1 MATDYRPAEDLNFD
15 ESVYRQRNTRFLADW
30 HSMCNNSRGNGV
42 GLPRP
47 HMPGISHRT
56 FQSTIRGP
64 SAQALESLAPH
75 AKSILARWNREVR
88 ALGIEDLLEQ
98 FSLDFEHLAKSLCKS
113 SYASFRQNVQEF
125 GRALAQRG
133 VPLDHSTTAINQLF
147 EICVRYLSKSEPAR
161 STPVVALSRLH
172 ALVVL
177 LIVAGYADQKSL
189 ETDSLPHTPIVPI
202 AERRH
207 DASVYV
213 TKVYEEERKRL
224 SRDLHD
230 EVGHDLV
237 LIKLYLEMI
246 ALDTNKDSNRK
257 EFQGIRPRLSEAIA
271 IVSHAID
278 SVRRLVLDLG
288 PAVFD
293 DLGFL
298 PAVRTY
304 TGQFSS
310 RTKIA
315 VTLREGYLPENI
327 PMSHQ
332 IALYRLLQGALS
344 NVLKHAR
351 AKTVK
356 VSLGCMNDS
365 VLILVIQDDGVG
377 FNTSVK
383 PASHSFGLTAMR
395 ERVEVLGG
403 RIHIQSVPAG
413 SQSKLR
419 GTRIEVDLPLPG
431 GAQ

>member
-1 MATDYRPAEDLNFD
+1 MGGAAHRKF
-15 ESVYRQRNTRFLADW
+15 
-30 HSMCNNSRGNGV
+30 NSTV
-42 GLPRP
+42 
-47 HMPGISHRT
+47 
-56 FQSTIRGP
+56 RGP
-64 SAQALESLAPH
+64 SARALESLAPQ
-75 AKSILARWNREVR
+75 AKKILAQWNREIR
-88 ALGIEDLLEQ
+88 DFGMEDVLEQ
-98 FSLDFEHLAKSLCKS
+98 FSIDFEQLGKALCSSSLPG
-113 SYASFRQNVQEF
+113 FRRNVEEI
-125 GRALAQRG
+125 GARLAQCG
-133 VPLDHSTTAINQLF
+133 VRLEHVTAAIHNLF
-147 EICVRYLSKSEPAR
+147 EICIPYLSRPRLPRERAAQAAEAL
-161 STPVVALSRLH
+161 ALSRLQS
-172 ALVVL
+172 LMTVC
-177 LIVAGYADQKSL
+177 IVSGYLGHRSFEQEPAGRGSG
-189 ETDSLPHTPIVPI
+189 TPF
-202 AERRH
+202 AGRRH

-246 ALDTNKDSNRK
+246 ALDSHK
-257 EFQGIRPRLSEAIA
+257 ELESIRPRLNEAIA

-288 PAVFD
+288 PAIFD

-304 TGQFSS
+304 ASQFSA
-310 RTKIA
+310 RTKIS
-315 VTLREGYLPENI
+315 VSLREGYLPENI

-332 IALYRLLQGALS
+332 VALYRLLQGALS

-351 AKTVK
+351 ATSVK
-356 VSLGCMNDS
+356 VSLGCMRDS

-377 FNTSVK
+377 FDTGIK
-383 PASHSFGLTAMR
+383 PGSASFGLTAMR

-413 SQSKLR
+413 SMSKLR

-431 GAQ
+431 GAS

>member
-1 MATDYRPAEDLNFD
+1 
-15 ESVYRQRNTRFLADW
+15 
-30 HSMCNNSRGNGV
+30 
-42 GLPRP
+42 
-47 HMPGISHRT
+47 MPGISHRR
-56 FQSTIRGP
+56 FHSTIRGP
-64 SAQALESLAPH
+64 SAEALEILAPH
-75 AKSILARWNREVR
+75 SKEIFAEWNREVR
-88 ALGIEDLLEQ
+88 GIGIESQDFLGQSPFDFSRFAEDLRRI
-98 FSLDFEHLAKSLCKS
+98 
-113 SYASFRQNVQEF
+113 SFPAFCRKIKEF
-125 GRALAQRG
+125 GGMLVQSG
-133 VPLDHSTTAINQLF
+133 VTLDHATAALNRLF
-147 EICVRYLSKSEPAR
+147 EICLPYLVERESAAQ
-161 STPVVALSRLH
+161 TLALSRLH

-177 LIVAGYADQKSL
+177 LIVSGY
-189 ETDSLPHTPIVPI
+189 TDRASPGTKTSPKTGP
-202 AERRH
+202 APAPARRH
-207 DASVYV
+207 DASMYV

-230 EVGHDLV
+230 DVGHDLV

-246 ALDTNKDSNRK
+246 ALDTNKR
-257 EFQGIRPRLSEAIA
+257 EFQGIRPRLNEAISL
-271 IVSHAID
+271 VSHAID

-304 TGQFSS
+304 TSQFSA

-344 NVLKHAR
+344 NVLKHAG

-356 VSLGCMNDS
+356 VSLGCMKDS

-377 FNTSVK
+377 FDTAMRPGNR
-383 PASHSFGLTAMR
+383 SFGLTAMR

-403 RIHIQSVPAG
+403 RIHIQSATAA
-413 SQSKLR
+413 SMSKTH

-431 GAQ
+431 GTQ